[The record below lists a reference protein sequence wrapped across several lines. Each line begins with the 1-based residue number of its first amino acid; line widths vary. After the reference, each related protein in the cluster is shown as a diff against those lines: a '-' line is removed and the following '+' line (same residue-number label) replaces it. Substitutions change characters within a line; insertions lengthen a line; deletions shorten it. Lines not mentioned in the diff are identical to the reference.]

1 MRSPE
6 GSMLTNESVC
16 EVMLS
21 CFKVCFE
28 PRLNELLSRSA
39 EQALKDMVL
48 LLFMRLL
55 QFADDRTESG
65 MQQKRSSKM
74 AVSQENLVRSQSYK
88 GSDLSNVGVEEQ
100 RKISTQ
106 SAPGDEVQQQNSA
119 TPGHLHQLKAPP
131 LATTPATPAGNIVD
145 LQGKITQTPTRL
157 VLWIARSRKPLQQRT
172 QRQMLLRYRW
182 NQLHHPQ
189 TPLKMKVWHHWY
201 YTVCSAFKNCFV
213 S

>member
-1 MRSPE
+1 MNILADPTCPNLAVTIENIADAVTHAHFIGTDQSSDVVTLFRVEEVLHTLMRSPE

-28 PRLNELLSRSA
+28 PRLNGLLSRSA

-55 QFADDRTESG
+55 QFADDR
-65 MQQKRSSKM
+65 KM
-74 AVSQENLVRSQSYK
+74 AVRQENLVRSQSCK

-172 QRQMLLRYRW
+172 
-182 NQLHHPQ
+182 
-189 TPLKMKVWHHWY
+189 
-201 YTVCSAFKNCFV
+201 
-213 S
+213 